1 LEGGVESGRSKC
13 QFSQVEVDL
22 DLQEILKLVP
32 IPMKKTPKKKAVVV
46 KDEDEEGD
54 KAGKKWVD
62 VETLHFIALKGEMEL
77 DFANFF

>member
-1 LEGGVESGRSKC
+1 LEGGVKSGRLKC

-22 DLQEILKLVP
+22 DLQEILKSVP
-32 IPMKKTPKKKAVVV
+32 IPMKKAPRKKAVVV

-62 VETLHFIALKGEMEL
+62 VEILHLIVLNWENGT
-77 DFANFF
+77 